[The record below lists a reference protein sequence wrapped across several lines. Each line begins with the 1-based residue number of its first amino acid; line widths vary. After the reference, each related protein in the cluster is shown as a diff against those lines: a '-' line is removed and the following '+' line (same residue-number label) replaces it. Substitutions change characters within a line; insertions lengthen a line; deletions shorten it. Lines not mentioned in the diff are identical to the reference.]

1 MAENFTHKYLI
12 AQNKIRQAIGSLKI
26 DDRLPGERV
35 LAKEL
40 GISYMT
46 VRKAVENLVAEGV
59 LYKVPKKGCYVA
71 DPKLKRK
78 NCIGY
83 FLDSSIEEGVTSPY
97 YSLIFNALEK
107 EATKQGNAL
116 IYFSDSIKDDLSP
129 ESLKVLDKLDGVIMS
144 CFPRIEPIVRKIKEL
159 LPVVCIDNRSLDE
172 SVPSLTL
179 DNFTS
184 VVDSINYIFSL
195 GHERIG
201 FITGLDDSNVGRNRL
216 AGYISALKSHGL
228 DEDIGLI
235 YRGDYSFE
243 TGKRGADY
251 FLSMKTPPTAIMC
264 ANDTMAIGSMKEILR
279 RGLKV
284 PDDISVIGFD
294 DISVAS
300 QITPALTTVSVPVD
314 DIAKHAINLL
324 TGVLDGDEPED
335 LHLTLP
341 CQLVLR
347 DSCAINARR
356 TTTGKP
362 ESRRRE
368 QQG

>member
-1 MAENFTHKYLI
+1 MAEIFTHKYLI
-12 AQNKIRQAIGSLKI
+12 AQNKIRHAIENLKI

-46 VRKAVENLVAEGV
+46 VRKAVENLVEEGA
-59 LYKVPKKGCYVA
+59 LYRIAKKGTYVA

-107 EATKQGNAL
+107 EAAKQGNAL
-116 IYFSDSIKDDLSP
+116 IYFSDSYEGDFLC
-129 ESLKVLDKLDGVIMS
+129 ESLNIIAKLDGVIIS
-144 CFPRIEPIVRKIKEL
+144 CFPRIEPIVDKIKEL
-159 LPVVCIDNRSLDE
+159 LPVVCIDNRSLDG
-172 SVPSLTL
+172 SIPSLTL
-179 DNFTS
+179 DNFAS
-184 VVDSINYIFSL
+184 VVDSINYLFSL

-201 FITGLDDSNVGRNRL
+201 FITGLDDSNIGRNRL

-228 DEDIGLI
+228 DEDMGLI
-235 YRGDYSFE
+235 YKGDYSFE

-264 ANDTMAIGSMKEILR
+264 ANDTMAIGSIKELNR
-279 RGLKV
+279 RGLTV
-284 PDDISVIGFD
+284 PDDISVMGFD

-300 QITPALTTVSVPVD
+300 HITPALTTVSAPVE
-314 DIAKHAINLL
+314 DIAKQAIELL
-324 TGVLDGDEPED
+324 TAVLDGNEPEKR
-335 LHLTLP
+335 HLTLP
-341 CQLVLR
+341 CRLVLR
-347 DSCAINARR
+347 DSCATNDSK
-356 TTTGKP
+356 TTTSKLAG
-362 ESRRRE
+362 
-368 QQG
+368 